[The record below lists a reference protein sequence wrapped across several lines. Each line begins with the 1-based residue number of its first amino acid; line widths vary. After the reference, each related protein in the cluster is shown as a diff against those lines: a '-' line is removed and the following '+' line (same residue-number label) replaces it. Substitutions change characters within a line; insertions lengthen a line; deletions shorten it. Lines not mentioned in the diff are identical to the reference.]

1 MSTLASLVLKD
12 WRKAMLLDV
21 CSHEVFRL
29 SFCKPKWLGQ
39 RKQRE
44 QRSNSKMYSHLHRN
58 PTPRTSCRG
67 KCRPGLYLLNFVC
80 LSSSG
85 WIVQVH
91 RARHIPQRTWSW
103 RKKKNEEGTGGGDFF
118 LTLLI
123 LLFSFHLPES
133 SWMEADSIHAVA
145 RMRQQLS
152 LGCSP
157 SLLKG
162 RYQVSNSFGWLDTMG
177 SSKKRVLNRWTY
189 LLFLAAVTSKA
200 PDYFFFLQKP

>member
-1 MSTLASLVLKD
+1 MKSFACRFVNPSGLVRGNKENNAQTLRCTVTYTETQHQERPAGESADLGFICWTSSASLVLAELYKYTE
-12 WRKAMLLDV
+12 LDT
-21 CSHEVFRL
+21 FL
-29 SFCKPKWLGQ
+29 
-39 RKQRE
+39 
-44 QRSNSKMYSHLHRN
+44 
-58 PTPRTSCRG
+58 RG
-67 KCRPGLYLLNFVC
+67 PDPGE
-80 LSSSG
+80 
-85 WIVQVH
+85 
-91 RARHIPQRTWSW
+91 
-103 RKKKNEEGTGGGDFF
+103 KKNEEGTGGGDFF